1 MNNLLL
7 YCGLKQNKCFLKKIT
22 CKFEVYIILNNLLHV
37 QKCVCVPYF
46 ICTFLQQI
54 AITGNQVHTNT
65 LDQKG
70 LEQARLQTKGQIQCS
85 IVVRQKQ
92 QICIQICINSL
103 MAEKKNKTE
112 NVHDIAQQFKRGH
125 IGAKMMI
132 LQVNNFHT
140 ISFFIF
146 SLKI

>member
-1 MNNLLL
+1 MKTVHCQWLLNSCNPAISRDIQKTFNFIARRSRNCLVKSFPKTPL
-7 YCGLKQNKCFLKKIT
+7 YKRIGHIAHSN
-22 CKFEVYIILNNLLHV
+22 FEVYIILNNLLHV

-103 MAEKKNKTE
+103 MAEKKQERKC
-112 NVHDIAQQFKRGH
+112 A
-125 IGAKMMI
+125 
-132 LQVNNFHT
+132 
-140 ISFFIF
+140 
-146 SLKI
+146 